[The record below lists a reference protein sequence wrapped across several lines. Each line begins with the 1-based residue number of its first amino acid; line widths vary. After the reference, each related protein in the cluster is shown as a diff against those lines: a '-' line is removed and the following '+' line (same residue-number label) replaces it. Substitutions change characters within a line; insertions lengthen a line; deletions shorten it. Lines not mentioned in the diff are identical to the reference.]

1 MSAAAPTPFRL
12 DGRRALIT
20 GGGRGIGRACA
31 LALAHAGA
39 EVAVTSRS
47 AGQLGE
53 VVAVIQEL
61 GHRAFAITTDIGA
74 AGGADE
80 LADRLHAHWPDGAD
94 ILVNNAAISPH
105 VDAVENL
112 DDDAWTSILS
122 VNLEGTMRVTRRI
135 CAPMLAHGR
144 GAVVNMTSIGADRAL
159 PRIAAYNAS
168 KGALAALT
176 RAGGHLVRGADRAR
190 VVDALW
196 QGGKLNRKVIARGMP
211 VNAVAP
217 AYIETEMTAE
227 VQRRDKL
234 RRWVEGRTP
243 MGRFGQPEEVAAPV
257 VFLCSDAA
265 SYITGTTLYVD
276 GGWTAALPLP
286 SLPAA

>member
-1 MSAAAPTPFRL
+1 MSAPAPTPFRL

-39 EVAVTSRS
+39 EVAVTSRT
-47 AGQLGE
+47 AAQLEE
-53 VVAVIQEL
+53 VVAAIQEL
-61 GHRAFAITTDIGA
+61 GHRAVAMPTDIGS

-122 VNLEGTMRVTRRI
+122 VNLEGTVRVTRRI
-135 CAPMLAHGR
+135 CAPMLAQGR

-176 RAGGHLVRGADRAR
+176 RTMAVEWAQRGVR
-190 VVDALW
+190 
-196 QGGKLNRKVIARGMP
+196 

-217 AYIETEMTAE
+217 AYIETEMTAA
-227 VQRRDKL
+227 VHRSDKL

-276 GGWTAALPLP
+276 GGWTAG
-286 SLPAA
+286 

>member
-1 MSAAAPTPFRL
+1 MCAAALTPFRL
-12 DGRRALIT
+12 EGRRALVT

-31 LALAHAGA
+31 IALAESGA
-39 EVAVTSRS
+39 EVAVTSRTS
-47 AGQLGE
+47 TQLEE
-53 VVAVIQEL
+53 VVTAIREIDGQ
-61 GHRAFAITTDIGA
+61 AFAITSDVA
-74 AGGADE
+74 AADG
-80 LADRLHAHWPDGAD
+80 ADRLAEALLERWPMGAD

-105 VDAVENL
+105 VGAVEDL
-112 DDDAWTSILS
+112 EDEVWTSILG

-144 GAVVNMTSIGADRAL
+144 GAVVNLTSIGAVRAL

-168 KGALAALT
+168 KGALAAVT
-176 RAGGHLVRGADRAR
+176 QTMAVEWAERGVR
-190 VVDALW
+190 
-196 QGGKLNRKVIARGMP
+196 

-234 RRWVEGRTP
+234 RRWVEQRTP
-243 MGRFGQPEEVAAPV
+243 MGRFGQPEEVAQPV

-276 GGWTAALPLP
+276 GGWTAG
-286 SLPAA
+286 

>member
-1 MSAAAPTPFRL
+1 MRAAALTPFGL

-31 LALAHAGA
+31 MAMAHAGA
-39 EVAVTSRS
+39 EVAVTSRTAS
-47 AGQLGE
+47 QLEE
-53 VVAVIQEL
+53 VVA
-61 GHRAFAITTDIGA
+61 AIKAIGGSA
-74 AGGADE
+74 IAIVNDVGTADGADE
-80 LADRLHAHWPDGAD
+80 LADRLHEHWPDGAD

-112 DDDAWTSILS
+112 DDNAWSSILS
-122 VNLEGTMRVTRRI
+122 VNLVGTVRVTRRI
-135 CAPMLAHGR
+135 CAPMLAQGR
-144 GAVVNMTSIGADRAL
+144 GAVVNLTSIGAERAL

-176 RAGGHLVRGADRAR
+176 KTMAVEWAQRGVR
-190 VVDALW
+190 
-196 QGGKLNRKVIARGMP
+196 

-217 AYIETEMTAE
+217 AYIETEMTAQ

-276 GGWTAALPLP
+276 GGWMAA
-286 SLPAA
+286 